1 MLDKQKYKTM
11 VRHKVIT
18 PATGYSV
25 VQQWT
30 EPDAPG
36 ADDVLSATLLT
47 TAVQTVSTGITNPD
61 FPRALS
67 VTGGDGNVTGNVVI
81 TGKNIRGETVTD
93 TIALNGTNT
102 VDGVVAFLSVTSIQL
117 PVYDTA
123 GTETV
128 SVGITDKL
136 GLQSI
141 PWSTTVESE
150 HSGNVADT
158 GGAVLTRDADEI
170 EKCLFDPTSACDAS
184 TDKMIHY
191 LSEETD
197 ADVSAYTE

>member
-1 MLDKQKYKTM
+1 MLDKQKYKTI

-18 PATGYSV
+18 PTTGYSV

-30 EPDAPG
+30 APDAPG
-36 ADDVLSATLLT
+36 ADDVLSATGLT
-47 TAVQTVSTGITNPD
+47 NAAQTVSTGITNPD

-67 VTGGDGNVTGNVVI
+67 ITGNNGNVTGNVVI
-81 TGKNIRGETVTD
+81 TGTNIRGETITN
-93 TIALNGTNT
+93 TIAASGSSTVVGTK
-102 VDGVVAFLSVTSIQL
+102 AFASVTSIQL
-117 PVYDTA
+117 PSFGADD
-123 GTETV
+123 TETI
-128 SVGITDKL
+128 SVGISDKL

-141 PWSTTVESE
+141 PWSTDVESE
-150 HSGNVADT
+150 HSGNAVDT
-158 GGAVLTRDADEI
+158 GGTLLTRDADEI
-170 EKCLFDPTSACDAS
+170 EKNLYDPTTECDAS